1 MTVQVRIKCCTP
13 GFSMSPGVSLLGGR
27 GVSRKK
33 GRWFHFFKDI
43 ELCVQ
48 SLKEHSILHTGLQM
62 QTMFGFI
69 FRETRCSD
77 FQWRKK
83 YVHGVRSYIS
93 LKIEVKKKIRTWGEV
108 LYFPE
113 NRSSDIFFCRECSD
127 FGVGGWVIRI
137 RNSVRIIGRSL
148 MEENCVYA
156 LDIVHSGRYLG
167 LACRVQQNKTM
178 ARGGIQSKISECLRS
193 VFRGHSQSI
202 A

>member
-1 MTVQVRIKCCTP
+1 MCAVPKGAFNITYGFTNANNVRIY
-13 GFSMSPGVSLLGGR
+13 FSGNQV
-27 GVSRKK
+27 
-33 GRWFHFFKDI
+33 F
-43 ELCVQ
+43 
-48 SLKEHSILHTGLQM
+48 GL
-62 QTMFGFI
+62 
-69 FRETRCSD
+69 S
-77 FQWRKK
+77 
-83 YVHGVRSYIS
+83 
-93 LKIEVKKKIRTWGEV
+93 VKKKIRTWGEV

-167 LACRVQQNKTM
+167 FACRVQQNKTM
-178 ARGGIQSKISECLRS
+178 EPGGIQSKISECLRS